1 MSPVRRV
8 YVAQGDTERFAM
20 LQQSYRSFTCLL
32 LLFSLLA
39 ADPLAAQGSGDL
51 AGPWTGRIEVSG
63 VTLQIHVVFAD
74 GSGGLSAAID
84 IPQQGAK
91 GLPLRA
97 VRFEG
102 AAVRFELPAGPG
114 VAVFDGTLDGD
125 LITGS
130 FTQGLAKG
138 TFILKRGETAP
149 PKAPD
154 PVETPPYPTE
164 EVIFGHGDV
173 SLAGTLSVPTGKGP
187 FPAVVLISG
196 SGPQTRDEEVAGF
209 KIFRVLAD
217 GLTRQGI
224 AVLRFDDRGV
234 GGSTG
239 GPAGA
244 TTADWADDALAGVRL
259 LSARSEVDKA
269 RIGLVGH
276 SEGALVAAMAAV
288 RSPDVAFI
296 VLMAGPGVNGE
307 AIVRAQAEAIARASG
322 ATDADVAALRAQQ
335 DLLFKAIRTGEGW
348 EQVVEHARAQ
358 GRSQIEALPE
368 DQRKALGDPE
378 QYLNRVIQQQLSG
391 AKTPWYKY
399 FAEYDPAPT
408 LAKVSCPVLALF
420 GERDLQVPLSQNR
433 PVVERIIGAG
443 HARSTVRT
451 YPAANHLFQTA
462 VTGNPAE
469 YGTLPRAFVPGL
481 LDDIATWIREAK

>member
-1 MSPVRRV
+1 M
-8 YVAQGDTERFAM
+8 F
-20 LQQSYRSFTCLL
+20 QQSSRYLL
-32 LLFSLLA
+32 SLALLCSLIGA
-39 ADPLAAQGSGDL
+39 GGVSAQRPGDL
-51 AGPWTGRIEVSG
+51 PGPWTGRIEVSG
-63 VTLQIHVVFAD
+63 ITLQIRVVFA
-74 GSGGLSAAID
+74 GESGGLSATID

-97 VRFEG
+97 VRLDG

-125 LITGS
+125 LIAGS

-138 TFILKRGETAP
+138 TFILKRGDVAP
-149 PKAPD
+149 PKSPE
-154 PVETPPYPTE
+154 PVETLPYATE
-164 EVIFGHGDV
+164 EVTFGHGEV
-173 SLAGTLSVPTGKGP
+173 SLAGTLSLPTGRGP

-196 SGPQTRDEEVAGF
+196 SGPQTRDEDVAGF
-209 KIFRVLAD
+209 KVFRVLAD

-234 GGSTG
+234 GGSSG

-259 LSARSEVDKA
+259 LAARSDMA
-269 RIGLVGH
+269 SGRIGLLGH
-276 SEGALVAAMAAV
+276 SEGALVAAMAAA
-288 RSPDVAFI
+288 RSRDVAFI

-322 ATDADVAALRAQQ
+322 ATDADVARVRAQQ
-335 DLLFKAIRTGEGW
+335 DLLFKAVRTGEGW
-348 EQVVEHARAQ
+348 DQVTEHARAQ
-358 GRSQIEALPE
+358 GRTQLAALPE
-368 DQRKALGDPE
+368 EQRKALGDPE
-378 QYLNRVIQQQLSG
+378 QYLERVIHQQLAG

-420 GERDLQVPLSQNR
+420 GEKDLQVPLSQNR
-433 PVVERIIGAG
+433 PVVERILTGPG

-462 VTGNPAE
+462 VTGSPAE

-481 LDDIATWIREAK
+481 LDDIVRWITEAK